1 MAKRM
6 VPSSALGLAFTGCLC
21 FAVAGLFAAENDDAA
36 KRAAEAASGAA
47 AQAIGGTPATA
58 QPQSKPS
65 IKSLAFMTGTWRGMA
80 EGDPSSKLEEMWSE
94 EAAGNITGAFRW
106 VSGDKVAIVEILSI
120 TSEAEGVKLRLRHL
134 TTALSDMQRSKDGP
148 MVLTLTAA
156 EERKAIF
163 SCAKG
168 DAAGD
173 LDKITYDASADNG
186 STLRI
191 TVEFVQAEE
200 KAGEAPKPPRKPL
213 VLVMKKVG
221 AQSPAAGA
229 TIVEPARQRLK

>member
-1 MAKRM
+1 MSKRI
-6 VPSSALGLAFTGCLC
+6 VSLSALGLAAGCLC
-21 FAVAGLFAAENDDAA
+21 FAAASLIAAEGDDAA
-36 KRAAEAASGAA
+36 KGAEAAASGAA
-47 AQAIGGTPATA
+47 SATVGA
-58 QPQSKPS
+58 AAATSQPQSKPS

-80 EGDPSSKLEEMWSE
+80 EGDPNSKLEEMWSE

-148 MVLTLTAA
+148 MVLTLMST

-163 SCAKG
+163 SSVKG
-168 DAAGD
+168 ESAGD
-173 LDKITYDASADNG
+173 LEKITYDASADNG

-191 TVEFVQAEE
+191 TVEFVQTEA

-213 VLVMKKVG
+213 VLVMKKAG
-221 AQSPAAGA
+221 AQPGAGA
-229 TIVEPARQRLK
+229 IGEPAGQKLR